1 MWDNYVYIT
10 YIYIYIYIHGRFS
23 TATLNCWRAIILL
36 VGGRSN
42 QAYSSFTKWDDPP
55 SRRSCMVVCGYGP
68 NTCEDTF
75 SKSMPTI
82 TPTCQARWYGVP
94 YFKMF
99 GAQQSG
105 HSPTQSFMH
114 TAADTAEY
122 NSIVY
127 VRFSCQQVLSDSKC
141 WLCIGHVSSCVIFCQ
156 LLYVFICNYH
166 FMYAGIHGMYYD
178 NIGIY
183 MIMCPYKHYIVPWN
197 ICWSVGQ
204 PRRFRAVPQTRGS
217 KKKEQWQGTKVEKT
231 MGKLRF
237 VTFSDGVPAAL
248 EKKTWQPKWQK
259 NDNPI
264 DQEQHPKNH
273 QQYKRR
279 CKCNATPL
287 PPYC

>member
-1 MWDNYVYIT
+1 MAISNPNFQCEHVGQLCLYNIYIC
-10 YIYIYIYIHGRFS
+10 IYIYIHGRFS

-42 QAYSSFTKWDDPP
+42 QTYSSFTKWDDPP

-141 WLCIGHVSSCVIFCQ
+141 WLCIGHVSSCVIFLSIVCLYMQ
-156 LLYVFICNYH
+156 LSFHVRRYT
-166 FMYAGIHGMYYD
+166 
-178 NIGIY
+178 
-183 MIMCPYKHYIVPWN
+183 WN
-197 ICWSVGQ
+197 VLW
-204 PRRFRAVPQTRGS
+204 
-217 KKKEQWQGTKVEKT
+217 
-231 MGKLRF
+231 
-237 VTFSDGVPAAL
+237 
-248 EKKTWQPKWQK
+248 
-259 NDNPI
+259 
-264 DQEQHPKNH
+264 
-273 QQYKRR
+273 
-279 CKCNATPL
+279 
-287 PPYC
+287 